1 MIRMEDLNYCS
12 VKRRYWITAKDK
24 KITSASLRIID
35 VLQES
40 QFNYDEAKEALDFTN
55 QVLLNKLLNK
65 SKI

>member
-1 MIRMEDLNYCS
+1 MEDLNYYS
-12 VKRRYWITAKDK
+12 VKKKYWITAKDK
-24 KITSASLRIID
+24 KITSVSLKIID

-40 QFNYDEAKEALDFTN
+40 QFTYDEAKEALDFTN

>member
-1 MIRMEDLNYCS
+1 MIRMEDLNYYS
-12 VKRRYWITAKDK
+12 VKKRYWITAKDK